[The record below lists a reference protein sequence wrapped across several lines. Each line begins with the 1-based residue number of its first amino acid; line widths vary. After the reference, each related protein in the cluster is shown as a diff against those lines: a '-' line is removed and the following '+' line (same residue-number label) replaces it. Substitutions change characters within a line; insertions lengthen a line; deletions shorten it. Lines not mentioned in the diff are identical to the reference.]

1 VNFVLAIPWEV
12 RLALLFVLGTAAGSL
27 MNLAIYRLAWRARSI
42 SPWSAP
48 LPLAPP
54 RKWSDRIP
62 VFGWLGLRRESRLHG
77 GAVWVRPMIVEL
89 GSGALFAAIYWWEV
103 ARRGLLPDLAIPA
116 FPPVGP
122 MATPNVELALHAQ
135 ALVHLVLLSL
145 MIVASLIDADEMIIP
160 DTVTL
165 PGTLIGLIAAGV
177 YPWSLLPDKL
187 LRLPPRVPWVEFL
200 SLASPDTWP
209 AALNAKPHGETLGLA
224 LGCWWLWCFAL
235 MPRRWH
241 GRYGWARAMQLFL
254 ARLTREAV
262 TWRLVGLGLAG
273 SLGIAAVWWRGND
286 ASWAA
291 LLTSLVGLAVGGGLV
306 WMVRIIG
313 AAVLRREAMGF
324 GDVTLMAMIGAFLG
338 WQACLLIFFLAPF
351 AGLVIGGLKWV
362 FHGEREIPYG
372 PFLRPRPLG
381 HALGAGSRH
390 VRHRL
395 ARAGRA
401 GLVPRPPGGA
411 AGTMALDLGPVRL
424 MRCRPQKK

>member
-1 VNFVLAIPWEV
+1 VNFVLAIPLEV
-12 RLALLFVLGTAAGSL
+12 RLALLFILGTAAGSL

-48 LPLAPP
+48 LPKAPR
-54 RKWSDRIP
+54 RKWSDRLP

-89 GSGALFAAIYWWEV
+89 GSGLSFAAIYWWEV
-103 ARRGLLPDLAIPA
+103 VRRGLLPELAIPA

-122 MATPNVELALHAQ
+122 MATANVELALHAG

-165 PGTLIGLIAAGV
+165 PGTLIGLVAAAI
-177 YPWSLLPDKL
+177 YPWSLLPGKL
-187 LRLPPRVPWVEFL
+187 LVLPPRVPWVEFL
-200 SLASPDTWP
+200 SLASPNAWP
-209 AALNAKPHGETLGLA
+209 AALNAKPQWESLGLA
-224 LGCWWLWCFAL
+224 LGCWWLWCIAL

-241 GRYGWARAMQLFL
+241 GRHGWGLALRLLL

-262 TWRLVGLGLAG
+262 TWRLAGLGLVG
-273 SLGIAAVWWRGND
+273 SLGIAAAWSRAND

-291 LLTSLVGLAVGGGLV
+291 LLSSLVGVAVGGGLV
-306 WMVRIIG
+306 WSVRIIG

-351 AGLVIGGLKWV
+351 AGLVIGGVKWML
-362 FHGEREIPYG
+362 HGEREIPYG
-372 PFLRPRPLG
+372 PFLCLAAVAVLVRWAMLWDLVQDMFAVGSLVPATLVLCLVL
-381 HALGAGSRH
+381 LGALLGLW
-390 VRHRL
+390 RL
-395 ARAGRA
+395 I
-401 GLVPRPPGGA
+401 L
-411 AGTMALDLGPVRL
+411 ALFG
-424 MRCRPQKK
+424 